1 MGLFEII
8 LTAIVL
14 SIDALAVSICKGL
27 SMKKVKASF
36 AFIIA
41 LFFGAFQAIMPVIG
55 WLLGTNFQKYIEAFD
70 HWIAFALL
78 AFLGIKMLKDA
89 FSEKEDKCEVCE
101 SQKIDFKE
109 LTLMAIAT
117 SIDAMAVGIAMAMLP
132 SDSINIF
139 SAVSIIGII
148 TFIIC
153 LAGVFLGNKVGETF
167 EKNATF
173 AGGII
178 LILLGAKIPL
188 EHLGILD
195 RIFSLI

>member
-27 SMKKVKASF
+27 SMKKVKVSHALT
-36 AFIIA
+36 IA
-41 LFFGAFQAIMPVIG
+41 LFFGGFQALMPVIG

-78 AFLGIKMLKDA
+78 AFIGIKMLRDA
-89 FSEKEDKCEVCE
+89 FSDEKSECDTCKSE
-101 SQKIDFKE
+101 KLDFKE
-109 LTLMAIAT
+109 LFILAVAT
-117 SIDAMAVGIAMAMLP
+117 SIDAMAIGIAMAMLP
-132 SDSINIF
+132 SGINIF
-139 SAVSIIGII
+139 SAVAIIGII
-148 TFIIC
+148 TFVIC
-153 LAGVFLGNKVGETF
+153 LLGVFFGNKVGSRF

-188 EHLGILD
+188 EHLGILEKL
-195 RIFSLI
+195 FSLI

>member
-27 SMKKVKASF
+27 SMKKVKVAN

-41 LFFGAFQAIMPVIG
+41 LFFGGFQALMPVLG

-70 HWIAFALL
+70 HWIAFGLL
-78 AFLGIKMLKDA
+78 AFIGIKMIKDS
-89 FSEKEDKCEVCE
+89 FSQVDDKCEICE
-101 SQKIDFKE
+101 TDKLDFKE
-109 LTLMAIAT
+109 LTVLAIAT
-117 SIDAMAVGIAMAMLP
+117 SIDAMAIGIAMAILP
-132 SDSINIF
+132 KGSINIF
-139 SAVSIIGII
+139 ASVAIIGII

-153 LAGVFLGNKVGETF
+153 LAGVFLGNKVGSKF

-188 EHLGILD
+188 EHMGVLD
-195 RIFSLI
+195 KIFSII

>member
-27 SMKKVKASF
+27 SMKKVKLSNAI
-36 AFIIA
+36 IIA
-41 LFFGAFQAIMPVIG
+41 LFFGGFQALMPILG

-78 AFLGIKMLKDA
+78 AFIGIKMLKDA
-89 FSEKEDKCEVCE
+89 FSNDEPESEVCKLE
-101 SQKIDFKE
+101 KLDFKE
-109 LTLMAIAT
+109 LFVLAVAT
-117 SIDAMAVGIAMAMLP
+117 SIDAMAIGIAMAMLP
-132 SDSINIF
+132 NSSINIF
-139 SAVSIIGII
+139 SAVTIIGII
-148 TFIIC
+148 TFVIC
-153 LAGVFLGNKVGETF
+153 FAGVFFGNKVGSAF

-195 RIFSLI
+195 KLFSII